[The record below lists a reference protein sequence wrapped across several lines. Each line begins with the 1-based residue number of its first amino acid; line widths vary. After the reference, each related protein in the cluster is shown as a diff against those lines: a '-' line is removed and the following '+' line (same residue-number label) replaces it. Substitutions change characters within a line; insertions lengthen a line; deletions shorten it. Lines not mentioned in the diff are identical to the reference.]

1 MISINKIEH
10 RESNTYS
17 QITKHFFLFLLL
29 IKHSSTMDSSSDDS
43 SDSSSNAAIEW
54 SYDEFDVMA
63 VAVLVVVNNNNIA
76 ITNLIAKAN
85 HEQMINDV
93 IAPNQH
99 YRNKPR
105 RPNMKLFTTAF

>member
-1 MISINKIEH
+1 MRKIEPIITVHDIFKKFLDSTSLQQSKHHLKIVTAGH
-10 RESNTYS
+10 RECQGNPSECS
-17 QITKHFFLFLLL
+17 CEELHVWPSWFV
-29 IKHSSTMDSSSDDS
+29 S
-43 SDSSSNAAIEW
+43 
-54 SYDEFDVMA
+54 V
-63 VAVLVVVNNNNIA
+63 VLVVVNNNNIA